1 MNQKLNFSVYIV
13 DDDQFLLDMYT
24 LKFTEAGCKVEGY
37 TDSEQALNKLRE
49 GMCPDVLILDLVMPK
64 IDGFELLKQL
74 HEAGLCQGMAVV
86 VLSNQGQESDMEQAQ
101 QYGIDGYI
109 IKASTVPSEVLSQ
122 VTHIYEEKKKAN

>member
-1 MNQKLNFSVYIV
+1 MNQKLHFSVFIV

-24 LKFTEAGCKVEGY
+24 LKFTEAGCRVEGY
-37 TDSEQALNKLRE
+37 TDSEEALHKLRD
-49 GMCPDVLILDLVMPK
+49 GVCPDVLILDLVMPK

-74 HEAGLCQGMAVV
+74 RDNALCPGMAIV

-122 VTHIYEEKKKAN
+122 VTHIYEEKKKTT